1 MIIPIDEK
9 WRIRSDAYCWH
20 VERIGAFNAKTNK
33 HRWRSLKYLST
44 LQRALAAL
52 ARLQIMLHDSE
63 TLIDAIKFINETE
76 KKFDKLLEANKG
88 EMNER

>member
-33 HRWRSLKYLST
+33 HRWRSYKYLST

-88 EMNER
+88 EINER